1 MKLRGLSK
9 WDQTSLT
16 QPIDQ
21 GFSPNDNSTGD
32 TEEERL
38 GRANSCSS
46 QTLLV
51 LGSSLTF
58 APCLVSKENQTAG
71 TLFTSTVKKNPDHD
85 I

>member
-9 WDQTSLT
+9 CDQTSLT

-21 GFSPNDNSTGD
+21 RFSPNDNSTGG

-51 LGSSLTF
+51 LTRFKGKSDSRHSLYIH
-58 APCLVSKENQTAG
+58 S
-71 TLFTSTVKKNPDHD
+71 KKNPDHD